1 MRSCGPWFSYD
12 IDVALGGKEATKH
25 MVQVHAYGTEQSF
38 GMQRYRQHL
47 DVLDGGTL
55 CVSYGLLELRSCL
68 CSVRWQ
74 TPTMEGMRT
83 WRWPVIFHNLKGYDS
98 HNIFKNLTRFY
109 APTILM

>member
-25 MVQVHAYGTEQSF
+25 MVRVHAYGTEQSF

-74 TPTMEGMRT
+74 IPTMQGMRT
-83 WRWPVIFHNLKGYDS
+83 WRWTEWWLGRRGGESLQIITL
-98 HNIFKNLTRFY
+98 IE
-109 APTILM
+109 AC